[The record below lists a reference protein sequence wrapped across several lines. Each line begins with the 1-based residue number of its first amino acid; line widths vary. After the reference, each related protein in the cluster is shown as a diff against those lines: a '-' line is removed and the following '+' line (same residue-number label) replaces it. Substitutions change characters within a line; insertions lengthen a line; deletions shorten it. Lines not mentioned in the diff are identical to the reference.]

1 MQLELWKESIVITH
15 GRTTPENPGNF
26 YVNHKLTCASKVEK
40 QYYKLGP
47 DRCVHCGILIED
59 ESISNQADELFK
71 KYYNVRPSC
80 KDCGETLFSNGRKKE
95 HLGKRRRAD
104 QIGGEQ
110 KKQKVDSV
118 TQQDLEDVRRAGE
131 AAPHGNITDS
141 WIKVMKS
148 WWRKIRRSRN

>member
-1 MQLELWKESIVITH
+1 MITH
-15 GRTTPENPGNF
+15 GRTIPENPGNF

-95 HLGKRRRAD
+95 YLLGKRRRAD
-104 QIGGEQ
+104 QIGGAK

-118 TQQDLEDVRRAGE
+118 TQQDLDDVTRRAGE
-131 AAPHGNITDS
+131 AAPHGTITDG
-141 WIKVMKS
+141 WMEVMKT
-148 WWRKIRRSRN
+148 WWRKIRRIRN

>member
-1 MQLELWKESIVITH
+1 MTGATVKKGNKCIGLPLWCGYPTRLKSAFPTKK
-15 GRTTPENPGNF
+15 
-26 YVNHKLTCASKVEK
+26 KLLKRS
-40 QYYKLGP
+40 
-47 DRCVHCGILIED
+47 
-59 ESISNQADELFK
+59 DELFK

-95 HLGKRRRAD
+95 HLLGKRRRAD
-104 QIGGEQ
+104 QIGGAK

-118 TQQDLEDVRRAGE
+118 TQQDLDDVTRRAGE

-141 WIKVMKS
+141 WMEVMKT